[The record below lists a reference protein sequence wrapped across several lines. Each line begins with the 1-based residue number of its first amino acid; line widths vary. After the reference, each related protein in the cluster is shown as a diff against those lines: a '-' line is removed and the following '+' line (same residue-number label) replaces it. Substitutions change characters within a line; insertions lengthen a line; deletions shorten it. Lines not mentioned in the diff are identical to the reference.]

1 MVRHFA
7 LGLLIVPSL
16 ALASGNGGTA
26 PAASSTDKG
35 SKTICREVEEIG
47 SRLGGKRICMTR
59 DQWEEQRRNA
69 RAIVEQGQSQ
79 QLNPCGSSPKTC

>member
-7 LGLLIVPSL
+7 LGLLIVPGL
-16 ALASGNGGTA
+16 ALASGNTA

-35 SKTICREVEEIG
+35 SKLICREVEEIG

-59 DQWEEQRRNA
+59 DQWEEERRNA
-69 RAIVEQGQSQ
+69 RSTVEKAQSQ
-79 QLNPCGSSPKTC
+79 QINPCATSPKTC